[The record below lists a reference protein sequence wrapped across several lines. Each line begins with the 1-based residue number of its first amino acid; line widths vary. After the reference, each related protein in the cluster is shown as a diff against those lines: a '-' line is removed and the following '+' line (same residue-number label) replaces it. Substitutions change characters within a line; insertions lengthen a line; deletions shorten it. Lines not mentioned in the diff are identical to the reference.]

1 MDMRHLRALV
11 VAVAVPFLGS
21 LVACGGHSS
30 APALRIDREAAAR
43 TFGVRLIDVLERDD
57 LIGFQDL
64 LSANMQRRK
73 ASERELLQMFT
84 TWRHNLV
91 PYAQALRDAD
101 WTVAYNEPSDARP
114 LIRFRTLGSTPESLI
129 RVVDER
135 GALRIDEN

>member
-1 MDMRHLRALV
+1 MRHLRALV
-11 VAVAVPFLGS
+11 VAASLVPFVGS
-21 LVACGGHSS
+21 IGCGGHSP
-30 APALRIDREAAAR
+30 PAASRSDREAAAR

-73 ASERELLQMFT
+73 HSERELLQMFT
-84 TWRHNLV
+84 IWRRDLV

-101 WTVAYNEPSDARP
+101 WTLVSNDSNDARP
-114 LIRFRTLGSTPESLI
+114 VIRFRTVGQSPEALI
-129 RVVDER
+129 HVVEER